1 MVGTRKKWFFQS
13 LTFPSFRPMPY
24 TNTPMKIT
32 KFLYLSLFFSLAMA
46 PLFAEA
52 QNNNDDKKVINVNKL
67 DVIYQ
72 DNDIEYPG
80 AVIDQNE
87 DKSKSNTNLPMLLQP
102 DDEDEELEQ
111 SSNLYRPEQMG
122 DGVESE
128 FDILY
133 ATMDYEV
140 IHYASR
146 EEIPDAVTIH
156 LTDPSKNRKF
166 CFPTRNISRMS
177 SHFGARKRRWH
188 YGVDLAMPTG
198 EPIYSCFDGIV
209 RISKWNNSYGNLV
222 VVRHFNG
229 LETYYAHL
237 SQRDVK
243 SGDTVR
249 AGTVIGLCGN
259 TGRSFGSHLHLE
271 IRYMGKAM
279 NPEYLLDCVNHK
291 LLSDEIVLT
300 PSYFV
305 KTGRSHSSPDPSQL
319 RRINRHAGTATNDK
333 TTLAE
338 NQPRDPNAKPTPPP
352 PNAKK
357 STKGSSGAKYYKVR
371 SGDTLGK
378 IASRNGTTVKKLCK
392 LNGIKETK
400 VLQIGQ
406 KIRVR

>member
-1 MVGTRKKWFFQS
+1 MTLFLLSRYRAVIINSHILLMK
-13 LTFPSFRPMPY
+13 
-24 TNTPMKIT
+24 KIT
-32 KFLYLSLFFSLAMA
+32 YSCLLILFSAL
-46 PLFAEA
+46 PLLTTA
-52 QNNNDDKKVINVNKL
+52 QNNKETKKVVNVNKL

-72 DNDIEYPG
+72 DEDDEYQN
-80 AVIDQNE
+80 AVIDQKDNATTPTATNPLALPE
-87 DKSKSNTNLPMLLQP
+87 D
-102 DDEDEELEQ
+102 DDDEELIQ
-111 SSNLYRPEQMG
+111 ANQMYRPEQMG
-122 DGVESE
+122 EGVESE

-133 ATMDYEV
+133 ATMDFEV
-140 IHYASR
+140 IHYASK
-146 EEIPDAVTIH
+146 EELPDAVNIH

-166 CFPTRNISRMS
+166 CFPTRDISRLS

-198 EPIYSCFDGIV
+198 EPVYACFDGIV

-237 SQRDVK
+237 SQRDVTP
-243 SGDTVR
+243 GDTVR

-305 KTGRSHSSPDPSQL
+305 KTGSSHSSPDLSRL
-319 RRINRHAGTATNDK
+319 KSVNHKAGTAANNS
-333 TTLAE
+333 TTLAQ

-352 PNAKK
+352 PQAKK
-357 STKGSSGAKYYKVR
+357 KATTTAKYYKVR
-371 SGDTLGK
+371 SGDTLSK
-378 IASRNGTTVKKLCK
+378 IAARNGTTIKKLCK

>member
-1 MVGTRKKWFFQS
+1 MHKKRIMNIRKIAYNCLFLLFS
-13 LTFPSFRPMPY
+13 V
-24 TNTPMKIT
+24 TP
-32 KFLYLSLFFSLAMA
+32 LLVA
-46 PLFAEA
+46 A
-52 QNNNDDKKVINVNKL
+52 QNNNGNKTDNKKTVNVNNL

-72 DNDIEYPG
+72 EEDVDYPNT
-80 AVIDQNE
+80 QTE
-87 DKSKSNTNLPMLLQP
+87 QKETPKSNTIHLPLAQP
-102 DDEDEELEQ
+102 FGDEDEELEQ
-111 SSNLYRPEQMG
+111 ANNLYRPEQMG
-122 DGVESE
+122 EGVESE

-133 ATMDYEV
+133 ATMDFEV

-146 EEIPDAVTIH
+146 EELPEAVTIH
-156 LTDPSKNRKF
+156 LTDASKNRKF
-166 CFPTRNISRMS
+166 CFPTRNISRLS

-198 EPIYSCFDGIV
+198 EPIYAAFDGIV
-209 RISKWNNSYGNLV
+209 RISKWNNSYGNLI

-249 AGTVIGLCGN
+249 AGAVIGLCGN

-291 LLSDEIVLT
+291 LLSDEVVLT
-300 PSYFV
+300 PAYFAKV
-305 KTGRSHSSPDPSQL
+305 GSSHSSPSQEQL
-319 RRINRHAGTATNDK
+319 RRINRNAGTAVNDK
-333 TTLAE
+333 STLAQ
-338 NQPRDPNAKPTPPP
+338 NQARNPNAKPTPPP
-352 PNAKK
+352 PQTKK
-357 STKGSSGAKYYKVR
+357 SAKSGSKGGSTAKYYKVR

-378 IASRNGTTVKKLCK
+378 IAARNGTTVKKLCQ

-400 VLQIGQ
+400 TLKIGQ

>member
-1 MVGTRKKWFFQS
+1 MPKTLFMKTSYVSYSCLFLF
-13 LTFPSFRPMPY
+13 LSF
-24 TNTPMKIT
+24 
-32 KFLYLSLFFSLAMA
+32 A
-46 PLFAEA
+46 LFATA
-52 QNNNDDKKVINVNKL
+52 QNNNDNNKTVNVNKL

-72 DNDIEYPG
+72 DDDIEYPG
-80 AVIDQNE
+80 AVIDQN
-87 DKSKSNTNLPMLLQP
+87 DNGTLTTPLAPPPN
-102 DDEDEELEQ
+102 DEDEELEQ
-111 SSNLYRPEQMG
+111 ASLLYRPEQMG
-122 DGVESE
+122 EGVESE

-140 IHYASR
+140 IHYATR
-146 EEIPDAVTIH
+146 EELPEAVTIH
-156 LTDPSKNRKF
+156 LTDASKNRKF
-166 CFPTRNISRMS
+166 CFPTRNISRLS

-198 EPIYSCFDGIV
+198 EPIYAAFDGIV
-209 RISKWNNSYGNLV
+209 RISKWNNSYGNLI

-291 LLSDEIVLT
+291 LLSDEVVLT
-300 PSYFV
+300 PAYFAKV
-305 KTGRSHSSPDPSQL
+305 GSSHSSPDMAQL
-319 RRINRHAGTATNDK
+319 RRINRNVGTAVNDNS
-333 TTLAE
+333 TLAQ
-338 NQPRDPNAKPTPPP
+338 NQPRNPNAKPTPPP
-352 PNAKK
+352 PQNKKNAK
-357 STKGSSGAKYYKVR
+357 SGSSSAKYYKVR

-378 IASRNGTTVKKLCK
+378 IAARNGTTVKKLCK